1 MTQFEFHHLG
11 VAVPDIAKAIPLYTE
26 TLGFRLT
33 SGPYDDPVQEAT
45 VCFLQATVG
54 PMVIELIAPL
64 GAESKIRKILTQG
77 GGAYHICY
85 QVPGLD
91 AVLRDLAAKQ
101 WMLVSGPTPAV
112 AFAGR
117 RIAWLYAPTR
127 QLIEL
132 VEK

>member
-1 MTQFEFHHLG
+1 MSEFEFHHLG
-11 VAVPDIAKAIPLYTE
+11 VAVPDIAKAVPLYTE

-33 SGPYDDPVQEAT
+33 SGPYDDPAQEAT
-45 VCFLQATVG
+45 VCFLAAAAG

-85 QVPGLD
+85 QVQGLD

-101 WMLVSGPTPAV
+101 WMLISGPTPAV

-117 RIAWLYAPTR
+117 RIAWLFAPTR
-127 QLIEL
+127 QLVER